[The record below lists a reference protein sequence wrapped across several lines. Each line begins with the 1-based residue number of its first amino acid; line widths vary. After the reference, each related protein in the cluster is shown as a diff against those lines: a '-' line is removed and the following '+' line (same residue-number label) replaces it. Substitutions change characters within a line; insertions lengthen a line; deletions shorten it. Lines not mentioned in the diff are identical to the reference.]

1 MASRQM
7 EAIQRKLELL
17 NYPRCNAPS
26 QSLLF
31 AGVERYALLEWLF
44 FRLLGDRSPF
54 TQQNWQGD
62 SMDRDEENT
71 RIQHLAEIANFL
83 GITCSVDIEAI
94 QASVHLFVG
103 SKPDKSM
110 DLSRMVDLWNFDFHL
125 VALRSCYF
133 ALFQG
138 KGSYEERVEML
149 HLIVD
154 LVEASQYADN
164 PEWSVDEQL
173 AKDVQLVD
181 SIAEKQAQIFA
192 EELKLFP
199 ADVQIQSVYPLPD
212 ISELELKLS
221 EHSNKLLNLQQM
233 VQELASKFVIGGVN
247 QYDYNP
253 SEDYTEVEL
262 KLRSNLESF
271 LETVKSFNLIYTKEI
286 RPWTHMM
293 EVPQLHG
300 FGPASNRLLE
310 AYNTLLKFLGNL
322 RSVRESYA
330 AMSIGSVSTTEEPSS
345 ITKIILD
352 CESALTVHLFVGSK
366 PDKSMDLSR
375 MVDLWNFDGK
385 GSYEERVE
393 MLHLIVDLVEASQY
407 ADNPEWSVDEQL
419 AKDVQLVDSIAE
431 KQAQIFAEELKLF
444 PADVQIQSVY
454 PLPDISELEL
464 KLSEH
469 SNKLLNLQ
477 QMVQELAS
485 KVLESVLS
493 TIKSSGGS
501 ETSSYTSKISAISS

>member
-1 MASRQM
+1 M
-7 EAIQRKLELL
+7 
-17 NYPRCNAPS
+17 
-26 QSLLF
+26 
-31 AGVERYALLEWLF
+31 ALLQASDSILSF
-44 FRLLGDRSPF
+44 FLGRLLGDKSPF

-71 RIQHLAEIANFL
+71 RIQLVLPEVF
-83 GITCSVDIEAI
+83 G
-94 QASVHLFVG
+94 
-103 SKPDKSM
+103 
-110 DLSRMVDLWNFDFHL
+110 DLLFHL
-125 VALRSCYF
+125 VALRPCYF

-154 LVEASQYADN
+154 LVEASQYTDN

-233 VQELASKFVIGGVN
+233 VQKLASK
-247 QYDYNP
+247 YDYNP
-253 SEDYTEVEL
+253 NEDYTEVEL
-262 KLRSNLESF
+262 KLRSHLESF

-310 AYNTLLKFLGNL
+310 AYDTLLKFLGKL
-322 RSVRESYA
+322 
-330 AMSIGSVSTTEEPSS
+330 
-345 ITKIILD
+345 
-352 CESALTVHLFVGSK
+352 
-366 PDKSMDLSR
+366 
-375 MVDLWNFDGK
+375 
-385 GSYEERVE
+385 
-393 MLHLIVDLVEASQY
+393 
-407 ADNPEWSVDEQL
+407 
-419 AKDVQLVDSIAE
+419 E
-431 KQAQIFAEELKLF
+431 KCSGVICGYVYWICIDDPKNH
-444 PADVQIQSVY
+444 PQS
-454 PLPDISELEL
+454 P
-464 KLSEH
+464 K
-469 SNKLLNLQ
+469 
-477 QMVQELAS
+477 
-485 KVLESVLS
+485 
-493 TIKSSGGS
+493 
-501 ETSSYTSKISAISS
+501 

>member
-7 EAIQRKLELL
+7 EVIQRKLEML
-17 NYPRCNAPS
+17 NYPRSNAPA

-71 RIQHLAEIANFL
+71 RIQHLAEIASFL
-83 GITCSVDIEAI
+83 GITSSVDTEAI
-94 QASVHLFVG
+94 
-103 SKPDKSM
+103 
-110 DLSRMVDLWNFDFHL
+110 
-125 VALRSCYF
+125 
-133 ALFQG
+133 QG
-138 KGSYEERVEML
+138 KGSYEERVELL
-149 HLIVD
+149 HLFVD

-181 SIAEKQAQIFA
+181 SIAERQAQIFS

-221 EHSNKLLNLQQM
+221 EHSKKLTNLQQM
-233 VQELASKFVIGGVN
+233 VQELASK
-247 QYDYNP
+247 YDYNP
-253 SEDYTEVEL
+253 NEDYTEVEL
-262 KLRSNLESF
+262 KLRSHLESF
-271 LETVKSFNLIYTKEI
+271 LETVKYFNLIYTKEI

-300 FGPASNRLLE
+300 FGPAANRLLE

-322 RSVRESYA
+322 RSVRDSYA
-330 AMSIGSVSTTEEPSS
+330 AMSVGSLSTTTDEPSS

-352 CESALTVHLFVGSK
+352 CESALTFLNRS
-366 PDKSMDLSR
+366 LS
-375 MVDLWNFDGK
+375 
-385 GSYEERVE
+385 
-393 MLHLIVDLVEASQY
+393 I
-407 ADNPEWSVDEQL
+407 
-419 AKDVQLVDSIAE
+419 
-431 KQAQIFAEELKLF
+431 
-444 PADVQIQSVY
+444 
-454 PLPDISELEL
+454 
-464 KLSEH
+464 
-469 SNKLLNLQ
+469 
-477 QMVQELAS
+477 
-485 KVLESVLS
+485 LS
-493 TIKSSGGS
+493 TSVAREQGK
-501 ETSSYTSKISAISS
+501 TP

>member
-7 EAIQRKLELL
+7 EVIQRKLEML
-17 NYPRCNAPS
+17 NYPRSNAPA

-71 RIQHLAEIANFL
+71 RIQHLAEIASFL
-83 GITCSVDIEAI
+83 GITSSVDTEAI
-94 QASVHLFVG
+94 QVIIVQVSVGSAKPYKIKRYLMKVLIGLEYDGISILFV
-103 SKPDKSM
+103 
-110 DLSRMVDLWNFDFHL
+110 DF
-125 VALRSCYF
+125 F
-133 ALFQG
+133 WFQG
-138 KGSYEERVEML
+138 KGSYEERVELL

-181 SIAEKQAQIFA
+181 SIAERQAQIFS

-221 EHSNKLLNLQQM
+221 EHSKKLSNLQQM
-233 VQELASKFVIGGVN
+233 VQELASK
-247 QYDYNP
+247 YDYNP
-253 SEDYTEVEL
+253 NEDYTEVEL
-262 KLRSNLESF
+262 KLRSHLESF
-271 LETVKSFNLIYTKEI
+271 LETVKYFNLIYTKEI

-300 FGPASNRLLE
+300 FGPAANRLLE

-322 RSVRESYA
+322 RSVRDSYA
-330 AMSIGSVSTTEEPSS
+330 AMSVGSLSTTTDEPSS

-352 CESALTVHLFVGSK
+352 CESALTFLNRS
-366 PDKSMDLSR
+366 LS
-375 MVDLWNFDGK
+375 
-385 GSYEERVE
+385 
-393 MLHLIVDLVEASQY
+393 I
-407 ADNPEWSVDEQL
+407 
-419 AKDVQLVDSIAE
+419 
-431 KQAQIFAEELKLF
+431 
-444 PADVQIQSVY
+444 
-454 PLPDISELEL
+454 
-464 KLSEH
+464 
-469 SNKLLNLQ
+469 
-477 QMVQELAS
+477 
-485 KVLESVLS
+485 LS
-493 TIKSSGGS
+493 TSVAREQGK
-501 ETSSYTSKISAISS
+501 TP